1 MESGE
6 ISIFTGDSHKSEA
19 GDFNIRGGSSAE
31 GLGGSNISLQA
42 GSSPIYGGSI
52 HLVSGKGNQSSSGSI
67 VIESSSA
74 YKIEEQ
80 MESGDIELSTGS
92 SVHGHTGAL
101 KLVTGH
107 SSRGMSGDIFISS
120 GTSNVTKT
128 VFNDTASIFG
138 SIILEAG
145 NTTLSQSG
153 GKVSITGG
161 HALSNYNGDD
171 IFGGNITIAGGSSVG
186 QEASKSLG
194 GSIHV
199 SGGLGNS
206 VGGNIVVESGRGITS
221 NSGNINIL
229 SADSMLKSGHVFLKT
244 GSISGTMNTTSGDIY
259 IETGSSVHGD
269 SGKISIRGGH
279 TFSRSGGSLSL
290 IAGSSFALNR
300 IGG

>member
-1 MESGE
+1 LESGE

-128 VFNDTASIFG
+128 VFNDTAAIFG

-186 QEASKSLG
+186 QEVSKSLG

-229 SADSMLKSGHVFLKT
+229 SADSMLKSGHVF
-244 GSISGTMNTTSGDIY
+244 SQ
-259 IETGSSVHGD
+259 
-269 SGKISIRGGH
+269 
-279 TFSRSGGSLSL
+279 
-290 IAGSSFALNR
+290 NR
-300 IGG
+300 INFRYYEHDQW